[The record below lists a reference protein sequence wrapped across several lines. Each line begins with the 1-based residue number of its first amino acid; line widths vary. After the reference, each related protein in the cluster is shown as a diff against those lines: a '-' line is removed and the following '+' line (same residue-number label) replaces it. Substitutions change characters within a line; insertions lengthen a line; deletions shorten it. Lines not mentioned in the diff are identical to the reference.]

1 MRNTLLLAPVALLA
15 VAACNNR
22 SETETADTGMDTTMP
37 ADDTSTDAPMAV
49 TAADYVSMAAISD
62 MYEIES
68 SRLAQ
73 EKGQSDEVKAHARRM
88 IGDHTRTS
96 DALKAAVADMGSGMQ
111 VPTRLDARHQQMIDE
126 LRAAEGAAFD
136 RLYMQQQRMAH
147 DNAYRLHSGYAA
159 NGDNPDLKTVA
170 SNAVP
175 IIERH
180 RAMFEG
186 SGGMAGGMGATGSG
200 NGMAP
205 ATASGN
211 TAGSGNSGTGG
222 TRTGTT
228 SGGSTSGGMSS
239 GGSTSGGSTSGGT
252 STGG

>member
-1 MRNTLLLAPVALLA
+1 MRIPLLLASAAALA
-15 VAACNNR
+15 VAGCNDR
-22 SETETADTGMDTTMP
+22 SATPEQAEGTADMVP
-37 ADDTSTDAPMAV
+37 AAQPAMTSSDYV
-49 TAADYVSMAAISD
+49 TAAAMSD

-88 IGDHTRTS
+88 IEDHTRTS

-111 VPTRLDARHQQMIDE
+111 VPTQLDARHQQMIDA
-126 LRAAEGAAFD
+126 LRAAEGAEFD

-147 DNAYRLHSGYAA
+147 DTAYRLHSGFAQG
-159 NGDNPDLKTVA
+159 GDNPDLKAVA
-170 SNAVP
+170 ANAVP

-180 RAMFEG
+180 RAMLEG
-186 SGGMAGGMGATGSG
+186 SGGMAAGGMAPGGMDRGSASG
-200 NGMAP
+200 VDP

-211 TAGSGNSGTGG
+211 TAGSGGTGTGG
-222 TRTGTT
+222 TRTGA
-228 SGGSTSGGMSS
+228 
-239 GGSTSGGSTSGGT
+239 T